1 MKGLLIKDFQ
11 LSLLNIRMLVI
22 ICVVSIFITSSSTG
36 SAAFVISYVTII
48 FFMFVLTSISYDEMD
63 HSISF
68 LFTLPI
74 SRKTYVREKYIFSLI
89 CGMIGLVF
97 STAVCMVVGAVKNVN
112 LIEPDMIPAALG
124 IYLTL
129 LFIVALMLPIQL
141 KFGGDNGRIALFIV
155 FGVIFVAIIIGSKIL
170 EHFNIHEADIIKFL
184 DLLLSSNTALAIPG
198 FILLVLAALGISY
211 KISVKIM
218 EHKAL

>member
-48 FFMFVLTSISYDEMD
+48 FFMFVLTSISYDETD

-97 STAVCMVVGAVKNVN
+97 STAVCIIVGAVKNVN
-112 LIEPDMIPAALG
+112 LIEPGMIPAALG

>member
-155 FGVIFVAIIIGSKIL
+155 FGVIVAAIFIGSKIL

>member
-36 SAAFVISYVTII
+36 SASFVISYVTII

-155 FGVIFVAIIIGSKIL
+155 FGVIVAAIFIGSKIL
-170 EHFNIHEADIIKFL
+170 ERFNIHEADIIKFL

-211 KISVKIM
+211 RISVKIM

>member
-11 LSLLNIRMLVI
+11 LSLLNIRMLVV
-22 ICVVSIFITSSSTG
+22 ICMVSIFITSSSTG
-36 SAAFVISYVTII
+36 SASFVISYVTII

-74 SRKTYVREKYIFSLI
+74 NRKTYVREKYIFSLI

-97 STAVCMVVGAVKNVN
+97 SVAVCMAVGAVKNIE
-112 LIEPDMIPAALG
+112 LIGPDMIPAALF

-155 FGVIFVAIIIGSKIL
+155 FGVIVAAVFIGSKIL
-170 EHFNIHEADIIKFL
+170 ERFNIHEADIIKFL
-184 DLLLSSNTALAIPG
+184 DLLLSSNTSLAIPG
-198 FILLVLAALGISY
+198 FIVLVLAALGISY
-211 KISVKIM
+211 KISLNIM
-218 EHKAL
+218 EHKTL

>member
-74 SRKTYVREKYIFSLI
+74 SRKTYVREKYVFSLI

>member
-36 SAAFVISYVTII
+36 SASFVISYVTII

-74 SRKTYVREKYIFSLI
+74 SRKTYVREKYVFSLI
-89 CGMIGLVF
+89 CGLIGLVF
-97 STAVCMVVGAVKNVN
+97 STAVCIIVGAVKNVN
-112 LIEPDMIPAALG
+112 LIEPDMIPVALG

>member
-74 SRKTYVREKYIFSLI
+74 SRKTYVREKYVFSLI
-89 CGMIGLVF
+89 CGLIGLVF
-97 STAVCMVVGAVKNVN
+97 STAVCIIVGAVKNVN

>member
-11 LSLLNIRMLVI
+11 LSLLNIRMLVV
-22 ICVVSIFITSSSTG
+22 ICVISIFITSSSTA
-36 SAAFVISYVTII
+36 SASFVISYVTII
-48 FFMFVLTSISYDEMD
+48 FFMFVLTSISYDETD

-74 SRKTYVREKYIFSLI
+74 NRKTYVREKYIFSLI

-97 STAVCMVVGAVKNVN
+97 STAVCMVVGTVKNMD
-112 LIEPDMIPAALG
+112 LIGPDMIPAALG

-155 FGVIFVAIIIGSKIL
+155 FGVIVAAVFIGSKIL
-170 EHFNIHEADIIKFL
+170 ERFNIHEADIIKFL
-184 DLLLSSNTALAIPG
+184 DLLLSSNTSLAIPG
-198 FILLVLAALGISY
+198 FIVLVLAALGISY
-211 KISVKIM
+211 KISLNIM
-218 EHKAL
+218 EHKTL

>member
-36 SAAFVISYVTII
+36 SASFVISYVTII

-74 SRKTYVREKYIFSLI
+74 SRKTYVREKYVFSLI

-97 STAVCMVVGAVKNVN
+97 STAVCIIVGAVKNVN

>member
-36 SAAFVISYVTII
+36 SASFVISYVTII

-155 FGVIFVAIIIGSKIL
+155 FGVIVAAIFIGSKIL

-211 KISVKIM
+211 KISLNIM
-218 EHKAL
+218 EHKTL

>member
-36 SAAFVISYVTII
+36 SASFVISYVTII

-74 SRKTYVREKYIFSLI
+74 SRKTYVREKYVFSLI
-89 CGMIGLVF
+89 CGLIGLVF
-97 STAVCMVVGAVKNVN
+97 STAVCIIVGAVKNVN

>member
-22 ICVVSIFITSSSTG
+22 ICVVSIFIASSSTG
-36 SAAFVISYVTII
+36 SAAFIISYVTII
-48 FFMFVLTSISYDEMD
+48 FFMFVLTSISYDEID

-97 STAVCMVVGAVKNVN
+97 STAVCMVVGIVKNVN

-155 FGVIFVAIIIGSKIL
+155 FGVIVAAIFIGSKIL
-170 EHFNIHEADIIKFL
+170 ERFNIHEADIIKIL
-184 DLLLSSNTALAIPG
+184 DLLLSSNTALVIPG

-211 KISVKIM
+211 KISLKIM
-218 EHKAL
+218 EHKTL

>member
-155 FGVIFVAIIIGSKIL
+155 FGVIVAAIFIGSKIL

-211 KISVKIM
+211 KISLNIM
-218 EHKAL
+218 EHKTL

>member
-170 EHFNIHEADIIKFL
+170 ERFNIHEADIIKFL

>member
-11 LSLLNIRMLVI
+11 LAFLNIRMLVALCI
-22 ICVVSIFITSSSTG
+22 VSIFLTSSSTG

-48 FFMFVLTSISYDEMD
+48 FFMFVLTSISYDELD

-74 SRKTYVREKYIFSLI
+74 SRKTYVLEKYVFSLV

-97 STAVCMVVGAVKNVN
+97 SSAICTVIGMIKNIDLVG
-112 LIEPDMIPAALG
+112 PDFIPVALS
-124 IYLTL
+124 IYLML

-141 KFGGDNGRIALFIV
+141 KVGGDNGRIALFLV
-155 FGVIFVAIIIGSKIL
+155 FGIIVAAVYIGSKIL
-170 EHFNIHEADIIKFL
+170 ERFHIYEADIIKFVNMIL
-184 DLLLSSNTALAIPG
+184 TTNTALIIPA
-198 FILLVLAALGISY
+198 FIILVLAALGISY
-211 KISVKIM
+211 GISLRIM
-218 EHKAL
+218 NRRTL

>member
-36 SAAFVISYVTII
+36 SASFVISYVTII

-74 SRKTYVREKYIFSLI
+74 SRKTYVREKYVFSLI
-89 CGMIGLVF
+89 CG
-97 STAVCMVVGAVKNVN
+97 
-112 LIEPDMIPAALG
+112 
-124 IYLTL
+124 
-129 LFIVALMLPIQL
+129 L
-141 KFGGDNGRIALFIV
+141 KITRC
-155 FGVIFVAIIIGSKIL
+155 
-170 EHFNIHEADIIKFL
+170 
-184 DLLLSSNTALAIPG
+184 
-198 FILLVLAALGISY
+198 VLR
-211 KISVKIM
+211 
-218 EHKAL
+218 

>member
-11 LSLLNIRMLVI
+11 LAFLNIKMLVALCI
-22 ICVVSIFITSSSTG
+22 VSIFLTSSSTG

-48 FFMFVLTSISYDEMD
+48 FFMFVLTSISYDELD

-74 SRKTYVREKYIFSLI
+74 SRKTYVLEKYVFSLV

-97 STAVCMVVGAVKNVN
+97 SSAICIVIGMVKNIDLVG
-112 LIEPDMIPAALG
+112 PDFIPVALS
-124 IYLTL
+124 IYLML

-141 KFGGDNGRIALFIV
+141 KFGGDNGRIALFLV
-155 FGVIFVAIIIGSKIL
+155 FGIIVAAVYIGSKIL
-170 EHFNIHEADIIKFL
+170 ERFHIYEADIIKFVNMIL
-184 DLLLSSNTALAIPG
+184 TTNTTLIIPA
-198 FILLVLAALGISY
+198 FIILVLAALGISY
-211 KISVKIM
+211 GISLRIM
-218 EHKAL
+218 NRRTL

>member
-36 SAAFVISYVTII
+36 SASFVISYVTII

-74 SRKTYVREKYIFSLI
+74 SRKTYVREKYVFSLI

-211 KISVKIM
+211 RISVKIM

>member
-36 SAAFVISYVTII
+36 SASFVISYVTII

>member
-22 ICVVSIFITSSSTG
+22 ICVVSIFIASSSTG
-36 SAAFVISYVTII
+36 SAAFIISYVTII
-48 FFMFVLTSISYDEMD
+48 FFMFVLTSISYDEID

-97 STAVCMVVGAVKNVN
+97 STAVCMVVGTVKNVN

-129 LFIVALMLPIQL
+129 LFSVCSLNPD
-141 KFGGDNGRIALFIV
+141 KKTWFGYGV
-155 FGVIFVAIIIGSKIL
+155 FR
-170 EHFNIHEADIIKFL
+170 
-184 DLLLSSNTALAIPG
+184 
-198 FILLVLAALGISY
+198 LVFPPY
-211 KISVKIM
+211 VP
-218 EHKAL
+218 

>member
-155 FGVIFVAIIIGSKIL
+155 FGVIVAAIFIGSKIL
-170 EHFNIHEADIIKFL
+170 ERFNIHEADIIKFL

-211 KISVKIM
+211 RISVKIM

>member
-22 ICVVSIFITSSSTG
+22 ICVVSIFIASSSTG
-36 SAAFVISYVTII
+36 SAAFIISYVTII
-48 FFMFVLTSISYDEMD
+48 FFMFVLTSISYDEID

-97 STAVCMVVGAVKNVN
+97 STAVCIVVGTVKNVN

-155 FGVIFVAIIIGSKIL
+155 FGVIVAAIFIGSKIL
-170 EHFNIHEADIIKFL
+170 ERFNIHEADIIKIL
-184 DLLLSSNTALAIPG
+184 DLLLSSNTALVIPG

-211 KISVKIM
+211 KISLKIM
-218 EHKAL
+218 EHKTL

>member
-22 ICVVSIFITSSSTG
+22 ICVVSIFIASSSTG
-36 SAAFVISYVTII
+36 SAAFIISYVTII
-48 FFMFVLTSISYDEMD
+48 FFMFVLTSISYDEID

-97 STAVCMVVGAVKNVN
+97 STAVCMVVGTVKNVN

-155 FGVIFVAIIIGSKIL
+155 FGVIVAAIFIGSKIL
-170 EHFNIHEADIIKFL
+170 ERFNIHEADIIKFL
-184 DLLLSSNTALAIPG
+184 DLLLSSNTSLVIPG

-211 KISVKIM
+211 KISLKIM
-218 EHKAL
+218 EHKTL

>member
-48 FFMFVLTSISYDEMD
+48 FFMFVLTSISYDETD

-97 STAVCMVVGAVKNVN
+97 STAVCIIVGAVKNVN
-112 LIEPDMIPAALG
+112 LIEPGMIPAALG

-155 FGVIFVAIIIGSKIL
+155 FGVIVAAIFIGSKIL

-211 KISVKIM
+211 RISVKIM

>member
-11 LSLLNIRMLVI
+11 LAFLNIKMLVALCI
-22 ICVVSIFITSSSTG
+22 VSIFLTSSSTG

-48 FFMFVLTSISYDEMD
+48 FFMFVLTSISYDELD

-74 SRKTYVREKYIFSLI
+74 SRKTYVLEKYVFSLV

-97 STAVCMVVGAVKNVN
+97 SSVICVVIGRVKNMDLVG
-112 LIEPDMIPAALG
+112 PDFIPVALS
-124 IYLTL
+124 IYLML

-141 KFGGDNGRIALFIV
+141 KFGGDNGRIALFLV
-155 FGVIFVAIIIGSKIL
+155 FGIIVVAVYIGSKIL
-170 EHFNIHEADIIKFL
+170 ERFHIYEADIINFINL
-184 DLLLSSNTALAIPG
+184 ILTANTALIISG

-211 KISVKIM
+211 GISLRIM
-218 EHKAL
+218 NRRTL

>member
-22 ICVVSIFITSSSTG
+22 ICVVSIFIASSSTG
-36 SAAFVISYVTII
+36 SAAFIISYVTII
-48 FFMFVLTSISYDEMD
+48 FFMFVLTSISYDEID

-97 STAVCMVVGAVKNVN
+97 STAVCMVVGTVKNVN

-155 FGVIFVAIIIGSKIL
+155 FGVIVAAIFIGSKIL
-170 EHFNIHEADIIKFL
+170 ERFNIHEADIIKFL
-184 DLLLSSNTALAIPG
+184 DLLLSSNTALVIPG

-211 KISVKIM
+211 KISLKIM
-218 EHKAL
+218 EHKTL

>member
-36 SAAFVISYVTII
+36 SASFVISYVTII
-48 FFMFVLTSISYDEMD
+48 FFMFVLTSISYDETD

-97 STAVCMVVGAVKNVN
+97 STAVCIIVGAVKNVN
-112 LIEPDMIPAALG
+112 LIEPGMIPAALG

-155 FGVIFVAIIIGSKIL
+155 FGVIVAAIFIGSKIL

-211 KISVKIM
+211 RISVKIM

>member
-36 SAAFVISYVTII
+36 SASFVISYVTII

-74 SRKTYVREKYIFSLI
+74 SRKTYVREKYVFSLI

>member
-11 LSLLNIRMLVI
+11 LSLLNIRMLVV

-36 SAAFVISYVTII
+36 SASFVISYVTII
-48 FFMFVLTSISYDEMD
+48 FFMFVLTSISYDETD

-74 SRKTYVREKYIFSLI
+74 SRKTYVREKYVFSLI
-89 CGMIGLVF
+89 CGLIGLVF
-97 STAVCMVVGAVKNVN
+97 STAVCIIVGAVKNVN

-155 FGVIFVAIIIGSKIL
+155 FGVIVAAIFIGSKIL